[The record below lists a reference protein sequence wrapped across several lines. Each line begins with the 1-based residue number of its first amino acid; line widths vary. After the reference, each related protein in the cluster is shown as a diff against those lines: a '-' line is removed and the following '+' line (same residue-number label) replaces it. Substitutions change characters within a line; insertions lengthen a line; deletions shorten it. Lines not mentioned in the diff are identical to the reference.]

1 MRGKNTAA
9 IIDVGSNTIKV
20 LCAQDCDKTVKNIAV
35 RSIEARLGGEIR
47 EGRPW
52 LTKERRKAAVEA
64 ISDLLAFSRNYHPD
78 TVLVVATSAVR
89 DAVNQD
95 AFQQEVE
102 TVTGQKLRILSE
114 REEAMFIGR
123 GISCDPDLL
132 NRKSFCAIDL
142 GGGSM
147 EFINYRNGCVEQGV
161 SLPLGAVRL
170 TRNFTT
176 GGTDPITDQEEQ
188 AIHEYVREHLETA
201 SLINGKNELLVG
213 CGGAFSVTR
222 AVLANRTGLSYRQT
236 SPIMDVS
243 LLRNFY
249 EEIRQLP
256 LVERCQIP
264 HLPEGRADIL
274 PAALIVLMTVAEY
287 FKCHHFHH
295 SHYNLRFGL
304 AATLLG
310 HFPDET

>member
-1 MRGKNTAA
+1 MRGKNTATV
-9 IIDVGSNTIKV
+9 IDVGSNTIKV
-20 LCAQDCDKTVKNIAV
+20 LCAQNCDRTVENVAV

-64 ISDLLAFSRNYHPD
+64 ISDLLAFSSNYHPD

-95 AFQQEVE
+95 VFQQEVE
-102 TVTGQKLRILSE
+102 TITGQKLRILHE

-123 GISCDPDLL
+123 GISCDPDLP

-147 EFINYRNGCVEQGV
+147 EYINYRNGCVEQGV

-176 GGTDPITDQEEQ
+176 GGTDPITDHEEQ
-188 AIHEYVREHLETA
+188 LIHEHVGEHLETA
-201 SLINGKNELLVG
+201 SLINCKNEFLVG

-222 AVLANRTGLSYRQT
+222 AVFANRTGLSYRET
-236 SPIMDVS
+236 SQIMDVS
-243 LLRNFY
+243 LLINFY

-274 PAALIVLMTVAEY
+274 PVALVVLMSVAEY
-287 FKCHHFHH
+287 FKCRHFHH

>member
-1 MRGKNTAA
+1 MQGKNTAA
-9 IIDVGSNTIKV
+9 VIDVGSNTIKI
-20 LCAQDCDKTVKNIAV
+20 LCAQNCDRTIENIAV
-35 RSIEARLGGEIR
+35 RSIDARLGGEIR
-47 EGRPW
+47 GGQPW
-52 LTKERRKAAVEA
+52 LTKERRKTAVEA

-78 TVLVVATSAVR
+78 TILVVATSAVR

-102 TVTGQKLRILSE
+102 TVTGQKLRILRE
-114 REEAMFIGR
+114 GEEAMFIGR
-123 GISCDPDLL
+123 GISCDPDLP

-147 EFINYRNGCVEQGV
+147 ECINYHNGCVEQGI

-176 GGTDPITDQEEQ
+176 GGSNPITDHEEQ
-188 AIHEYVREHLETA
+188 AIHEHVIEHLETA
-201 SLINGKNELLVG
+201 SLINFKNELLVG

-222 AVLANRTGLSYRQT
+222 AVFANRTGLSYRQT
-236 SPIMDVS
+236 SPILNVS

-256 LVERCQIP
+256 LVERCQIS
-264 HLPEGRADIL
+264 HLPDGQADIL
-274 PAALIVLMTVAEY
+274 PVALVVLMTVAEY
-287 FKCHHFHH
+287 FKCRHFHH
-295 SHYNLRFGL
+295 SNYNLRFGL

-310 HFPDET
+310 HFPDKT

>member
-9 IIDVGSNTIKV
+9 VIDVGSNTIKV
-20 LCAQDCDKTVKNIAV
+20 LCAQNGDRTVEHVAV

-52 LTKERRKAAVEA
+52 LTKQRRKAAVEA
-64 ISDLLAFSRNYHPD
+64 INELLAFSRNYHPD
-78 TVLVVATSAVR
+78 TVRVVATSAVR
-89 DAVNQD
+89 DAVNQEV
-95 AFQQEVE
+95 FQQEVE
-102 TVTGQKLRILSE
+102 TVTGQKLRILRE

-123 GISCDPDLL
+123 GISCDPDLP

-147 EFINYRNGCVEQGV
+147 ECINYRKGCVKQGV

-176 GGTDPITDQEEQ
+176 GGTNPITDQEEQ
-188 AIHEYVREHLETA
+188 VIREHVLEQLVAA
-201 SLINGKNELLVG
+201 SPINWKNESLVG
-213 CGGAFSVTR
+213 CGGVFSVTR
-222 AVLANRTGLSYRQT
+222 AIFANRNGLSDSKT
-236 SPIMDVS
+236 SKIMDVS
-243 LLRNFY
+243 WLRTFY

-256 LVERCQIP
+256 LLERCQIP

-274 PAALIVLMTVAEY
+274 PVALVVLTSVAEY
-287 FKCHHFHH
+287 FKCRFFHH

-310 HFPDET
+310 HFTDEI